1 MTQAEELARLG
12 VATVHEAQGKTGLVD
27 LPLVQVVP
35 GWRVAG
41 RARTALC
48 GNGDNLMVHA
58 AVAHAEPGDVLVLTM
73 PDPSPVAVVGDLLA
87 RQALDQGVAA
97 MLVDA
102 AVRDLDEL
110 RELGLPIWARYV
122 RAQGATKEHVGK
134 LDARVV
140 VGGTEIDPGDLV
152 VLDADGAV
160 VVKADRVDEV
170 VGAGRAREG
179 TRTTSGP
186 ATQRVSAPTTSTTSA
201 GSSRGDSPGRCAR
214 PRRGGRDG
222 RGRIAAEGCVV
233 RGWDPT
239 RIVERRRRAR
249 LDADR
254 GGGRCSPR
262 PEPRDR
268 GARRRGSGERRV
280 VPRGGQLYAD
290 LNTTS
295 PALKR
300 DVAAV
305 VHPTGAGFT
314 DVALLGTCPH
324 SASGLR
330 RSPRATVR
338 SASPRSCSRSGCR
351 SRWWATSRATRP
363 G

>member
-1 MTQAEELARLG
+1 MTQVDELARLG

-35 GWRVAG
+35 GSRVAG

-58 AVAHAEPGDVLVLTM
+58 AVAHAKPGDVLVLTM

-87 RQALDQGVAA
+87 TQALDQGVAA

-134 LDARVV
+134 LDTRVV

-170 VGAGRAREG
+170 VGAARAREAHEQDAR
-179 TRTTSGP
+179 TRY
-186 ATQRVSAPTTSTTSA
+186 
-201 GSSRGDSPGRCAR
+201 
-214 PRRGGRDG
+214 
-222 RGRIAAEGCVV
+222 AA
-233 RGWDPT
+233 
-239 RIVERRRRAR
+239 
-249 LDADR
+249 
-254 GGGRCSPR
+254 
-262 PEPRDR
+262 
-268 GARRRGSGERRV
+268 GERS
-280 VPRGGQLYAD
+280 Y
-290 LNTTS
+290 
-295 PALKR
+295 
-300 DVAAV
+300 DVN
-305 VHPTGAGFT
+305 
-314 DVALLGTCPH
+314 D
-324 SASGLR
+324 LR
-330 RSPRATVR
+330 RLVE
-338 SASPRSCSRSGCR
+338 G
-351 SRWWATSRATRP
+351 
-363 G
+363 

>member
-1 MTQAEELARLG
+1 MTQVEELARLG

-35 GWRVAG
+35 GSRVAG

-58 AVAHAEPGDVLVLTM
+58 AVAHAKPGDVLVLTM

-87 RQALDQGVAA
+87 TQALDQGVAA

-134 LDARVV
+134 LDTRVV

-170 VGAGRAREG
+170 VGAGRARE
-179 TRTTSGP
+179 
-186 ATQRVSAPTTSTTSA
+186 AHEN
-201 GSSRGDSPGRCAR
+201 DLR
-214 PRRGGRDG
+214 PRY
-222 RGRIAAEGCVV
+222 AA
-233 RGWDPT
+233 
-239 RIVERRRRAR
+239 
-249 LDADR
+249 
-254 GGGRCSPR
+254 
-262 PEPRDR
+262 
-268 GARRRGSGERRV
+268 GERS
-280 VPRGGQLYAD
+280 Y
-290 LNTTS
+290 
-295 PALKR
+295 
-300 DVAAV
+300 DVN
-305 VHPTGAGFT
+305 
-314 DVALLGTCPH
+314 D
-324 SASGLR
+324 LR
-330 RSPRATVR
+330 RLVE
-338 SASPRSCSRSGCR
+338 G
-351 SRWWATSRATRP
+351 
-363 G
+363 